1 MKKTQR
7 GMHHN
12 VLAAILAAVFSA
24 GLFLNCL
31 TSFAYAYF
39 GDKTSGRAGTIKG
52 ANYDIQVE
60 YITSAVDRPKGP
72 EAAEAPEEAPV
83 SVEAPGNG
91 EAQVGGE
98 TPTGEAPQSQEDPVS
113 DQPSGISPQAGEPA
127 PAVAAVEGT
136 NSFRVNV
143 TGDHQFRLTATGNAS
158 SGYCV
163 ITVGGTMYTT
173 EPITPGTAPL
183 FTVSASE
190 GDTITFQPT
199 WGSPAPESVDLY
211 GSDLTVGDGLP
222 TQDDEAPSETTEPT
236 GAAGETAA
244 DDTPDPAPNPGG
256 TEDKTPWE
264 AMPEYYQNDYPENLY
279 GNGTVATSGCGITA
293 LAMVGS
299 YMTGYEYRPDQLAYY
314 FGSKAFSNIARLEYG
329 SDKLHLAWEKAE
341 NFDVTYR
348 ALQEGKIAIALMGE
362 KSLFTQSQHFIVL
375 AGLTEDGRIL
385 VKDPNRDNY
394 DNAQLKKAFQ
404 DGFKKGDIQL
414 GYNGAWIY
422 DKSAMPEEVSKY
434 YEPPYQRGDPRYP
447 EITLTQEEVELLAKL
462 VWVEARGECLEGQQ
476 AVAEVVLNRLHSD
489 AFPSTLHDVIYGEG
503 QFPSVDKLEE
513 AKPWQAQWEAV
524 EKAMYGPYVLPEGVV
539 YFATAQPNANLWGS
553 IGNHVF
559 CYAPTP
565 QTEATEPPP
574 PTEETEPPIQTE
586 ETVPTEDSTGA
597 Q

>member
-1 MKKTQR
+1 MKKTER
-7 GMHHN
+7 GKRHN

-24 GLFLNCL
+24 GIFLNCL

-39 GDKTSGRAGTIKG
+39 GDATSGRAGTIKG

-60 YITSAVDRPKGP
+60 YITSAVDRPQGS
-72 EAAEAPEEAPV
+72 EAVEAPEETPV
-83 SVEAPGNG
+83 SEEAPGNG
-91 EAQVGGE
+91 EAQAG
-98 TPTGEAPQSQEDPVS
+98 GEAPAGEALQSQEEPVS
-113 DQPSGISPQAGEPA
+113 DQPSDIAPQAEEPA
-127 PAVAAVEGT
+127 PAVAAVDGT
-136 NSFRVNV
+136 NPFHVNV
-143 TGDHQFRLTATGNAS
+143 TGEHQFKLTATGNAS

-163 ITVGGTMYTT
+163 ITVGDTTYTT
-173 EPITPGTAPL
+173 EPIAPGAAPL

-190 GDTITFQPT
+190 GDTIIFQPT
-199 WGSPAPESVDLY
+199 WGSPVPESVNLY
-211 GSDLTVGDGLP
+211 GTNLTVGDGSLA
-222 TQDDEAPSETTEPT
+222 QDDEAPSETTEPA
-236 GAAGETAA
+236 GATV
-244 DDTPDPAPNPGG
+244 PDNTQSSGI
-256 TEDKTPWE
+256 TEEEDPWE
-264 AMPEYYQNDYPENLY
+264 AMPELYQNDYPENLY

-394 DNAQLKKAFQ
+394 DNPQLKKAFQ

-414 GYNGAWIY
+414 GYSGAWIY
-422 DKSAMPEEVSKY
+422 DKSAMPEEVPLY
-434 YEPPYQRGDPRYP
+434 YEPPYQRGEPRYP

-489 AFPSTLHDVIYGEG
+489 GFPSTLHDVIYGEG

-513 AKPWQAQWEAV
+513 AEPWQAQWEAV
-524 EKAMYGPYVLPEGVV
+524 EKAMYGPYVLPEGVT
-539 YFATAQPNANLWGS
+539 YFATTQPNANLWGS

-559 CYAPTP
+559 CFAPTP

-586 ETVPTEDSTGA
+586 ETVPAEDSTGT